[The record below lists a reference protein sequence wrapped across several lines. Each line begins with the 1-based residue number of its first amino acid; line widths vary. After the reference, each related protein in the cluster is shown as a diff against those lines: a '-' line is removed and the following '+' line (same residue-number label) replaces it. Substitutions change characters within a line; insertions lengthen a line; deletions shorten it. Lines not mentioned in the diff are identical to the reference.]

1 MHTAGTPHTHHCMH
15 TAYTPLH
22 VHRICRLELVHRA
35 PLLADETTPVLLL
48 LRMHGD
54 ACVDGE
60 IAVSIAPPPAAEA
73 AAAAAATTAAAAA
86 LGSPTAAPAAAA
98 TAVAAPPAD
107 VPTMDSGTLL
117 TDELGVPITAPL
129 PLPLLG
135 AQATHAVALRLSIAA
150 AGTLHLVA
158 TVRYR
163 PPGGPCPDP
172 NPNPNPN
179 PKPKPEP
186 KPKPNPNQVRYR
198 PADGAPPQTVSA
210 TFGLEAVAALELR
223 STLLLTAAQQRQPYL
238 CAGQPVRLLTRA
250 CCVASP
256 PVRPRLPSRYALRVH
271 CACTEGALRVHCVC
285 ACSGARDAHCV
296 CSAHC
301 IHSNAC
307 TLHALSTCTAC
318 GARRCGCAS
327 TRSASSPPP
336 PRQKAGRC
344 CGSSRR

>member
-1 MHTAGTPHTHHCMH
+1 MH

-117 TDELGVPITAPL
+117 TDEQGVPITAPL

-163 PPGGPCPDP
+163 PPGGPCPD
-172 NPNPNPN
+172 PNPNPN

-250 CCVASP
+250 CCVAPP

-271 CACTEGALRVHCVC
+271 
-285 ACSGARDAHCV
+285 
-296 CSAHC
+296 
-301 IHSNAC
+301 
-307 TLHALSTCTAC
+307 
-318 GARRCGCAS
+318 
-327 TRSASSPPP
+327 
-336 PRQKAGRC
+336 
-344 CGSSRR
+344 